1 MGFYDLKVTAR
12 DGSEVS
18 MKDYENK
25 VVLVVNT
32 ATGCGFTPHY
42 KPLEEMY
49 EKYHD
54 RGFEII
60 DVPCNQFA
68 GQTPGT
74 DDEIHEFCTLKYN
87 TQFPQMK
94 KSDVNG
100 ENAIELFKYLKSQKT
115 FEGFG
120 KGPKAVAMSAM
131 LKKIDKDYK
140 NNSEIKWNFTKFIV
154 NRKGEV
160 VARFEPTADMKYVD
174 KFVENL
180 INEVEE
186 TMSKYDCLKLE
197 NQLCFPLYACAKAVT
212 RHYKPLLDEFDLT
225 YTQYITMMVMWEKKS
240 ASVKEIGECLYLD
253 SGTLT
258 PLINKLESKGYI
270 EKHRSDDDARG
281 VVVTIT
287 EAGKKLRDK
296 MVKVPNAMGGCVALS
311 VEEAGELYTLL
322 YKILNHFDEI
332 DAE

>member
-1 MGFYDLKVTAR
+1 MNFYDLKVTAR
-12 DGSEVS
+12 DGSEVP

-49 EKYHD
+49 EKYRD
-54 RGFEII
+54 KGFEII

-74 DDEIHEFCTLKYN
+74 DEEIHEFCTLKYN

-160 VARFEPTADMKYVD
+160 VARFEPTADMKAVD
-174 KFVENL
+174 KFVEDL
-180 INEVEE
+180 INE
-186 TMSKYDCLKLE
+186 
-197 NQLCFPLYACAKAVT
+197 
-212 RHYKPLLDEFDLT
+212 
-225 YTQYITMMVMWEKKS
+225 
-240 ASVKEIGECLYLD
+240 G
-253 SGTLT
+253 
-258 PLINKLESKGYI
+258 
-270 EKHRSDDDARG
+270 
-281 VVVTIT
+281 
-287 EAGKKLRDK
+287 
-296 MVKVPNAMGGCVALS
+296 
-311 VEEAGELYTLL
+311 
-322 YKILNHFDEI
+322 
-332 DAE
+332 

>member
-1 MGFYDLKVTAR
+1 MNFYDLKVTAR

-60 DVPCNQFA
+60 DVPSNQFA

-160 VARFEPTADMKYVD
+160 VARFEPTADMKAVD
-174 KFVENL
+174 KFVEDL
-180 INEVEE
+180 LNE
-186 TMSKYDCLKLE
+186 
-197 NQLCFPLYACAKAVT
+197 
-212 RHYKPLLDEFDLT
+212 
-225 YTQYITMMVMWEKKS
+225 
-240 ASVKEIGECLYLD
+240 G
-253 SGTLT
+253 
-258 PLINKLESKGYI
+258 
-270 EKHRSDDDARG
+270 
-281 VVVTIT
+281 
-287 EAGKKLRDK
+287 
-296 MVKVPNAMGGCVALS
+296 
-311 VEEAGELYTLL
+311 
-322 YKILNHFDEI
+322 
-332 DAE
+332 